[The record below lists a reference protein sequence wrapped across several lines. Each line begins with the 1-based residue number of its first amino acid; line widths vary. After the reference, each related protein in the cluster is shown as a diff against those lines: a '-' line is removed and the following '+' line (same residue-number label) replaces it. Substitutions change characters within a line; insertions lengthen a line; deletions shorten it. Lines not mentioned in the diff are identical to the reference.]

1 MVSSKADGRKNPIG
15 LFVLFLPMDGVKQ
28 NVKLEFVGT
37 KYMKKIMVI
46 GCPGSG
52 KSTFSRTLHKLTGIP
67 LFHLDM
73 MYWNSDR
80 TTVDKAVFR
89 EQLSNTLQKDEWIID
104 GNYGSTMELRLQAC
118 DTVIFLD
125 YSLNV
130 CLDGIK
136 ERRGKARTDMPW
148 IENEEDAEFIEFIK
162 NYNSQSRP
170 KVMELLDKY
179 SQKHI
184 YIFKNRNEANKFL
197 NQI

>member
-1 MVSSKADGRKNPIG
+1 
-15 LFVLFLPMDGVKQ
+15 
-28 NVKLEFVGT
+28 
-37 KYMKKIMVI
+37 MVI

-179 SQKHI
+179 SQQHI
-184 YIFKNRNEANKFL
+184 YIFKNRNEANEFL